1 MGLKMTTIEAVKSA
15 TPEKFMAFLVDLF
28 HRGESLS
35 YGRGQV
41 SMCAHML
48 QTADLAASANASP
61 SQIIASLLH
70 DVGHFGTD
78 FPIDFVDERHT
89 VMQAAIND
97 HHHEEAGAVMLATYF
112 EPEVSEPVRLH
123 VPAKRYLCAVEP
135 GYLEGLG
142 ATTLHTLNLQGG
154 PMSEAEAK
162 SFATLPY
169 ATDAA
174 QLRRWDDQAMVAGRI
189 VPGFSHF
196 LPLIQSLMH

>member
-1 MGLKMTTIEAVKSA
+1 MKTIEAVNSA

-61 SQIIASLLH
+61 SQIVASLLH

-89 VMQAAIND
+89 AMQAAVND
-97 HHHEEAGAVMLATYF
+97 HRHQEAGAVMLATF
-112 EPEVSEPVRLH
+112 FGPEVSEPVRLH
-123 VPAKRYLCAVEP
+123 VAAKRYLCAVES

-142 ATTLHTLNLQGG
+142 ETTLHTLNLQGG
-154 PMSEAEAK
+154 PMSESEAK
-162 SFATLPY
+162 SFATLPF

-174 QLRRWDDQAMVAGRI
+174 QLRRWDDQAMVVERI
-189 VPGFSHF
+189 VPGFSHYQS
-196 LPLIQSLMH
+196 LIQSLMH